1 MNDKTIAET
10 REDCKRLEL
19 MIAGWEPAIEQ
30 VPPED
35 MWENAKMVSLR
46 GDWLERL
53 GLFELDLLGE
63 ELKNGR

>member
-19 MIAGWEPAIEQ
+19 MIAGWDSAIEQ
-30 VPPED
+30 IPPED